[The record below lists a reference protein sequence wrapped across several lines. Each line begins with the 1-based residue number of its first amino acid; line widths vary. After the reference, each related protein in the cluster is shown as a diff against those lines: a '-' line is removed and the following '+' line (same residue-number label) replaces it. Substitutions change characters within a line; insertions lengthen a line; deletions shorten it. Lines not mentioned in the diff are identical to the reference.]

1 MCFSHFFLT
10 HSLLIVFSFLS
21 LMTSYISCNND
32 ELQEQ
37 AYENYKKHLKV
48 TIGDEDLAECVVD
61 ILKSEDIALRF
72 STETL
77 SNEDKLFKNFDVFLE
92 VAKEKCWPDTS
103 STPKSTQT
111 TTKTSTI
118 NYHTTSR
125 ESDDRDMSLTT
136 IKPKNNNL
144 TIHKS
149 WSIWVLMM
157 FAAVQ
162 IFSHKLSSS

>member
-1 MCFSHFFLT
+1 
-10 HSLLIVFSFLS
+10 
-21 LMTSYISCNND
+21 MTSYISCNND

-37 AYENYKKHLKV
+37 AYENYKEYLKV
-48 TIGDEDLAECVVD
+48 KSGDEDLAECVVD
-61 ILKSEDIALRF
+61 ILKSEDIAIRF

-77 SNEDKLFKNFDVFLE
+77 SNEDQLFKNFDVFLE
-92 VAKEKCWPDTS
+92 VAKEKCWPDT
-103 STPKSTQT
+103 
-111 TTKTSTI
+111 I

-125 ESDDRDMSLTT
+125 VSDDRDMSLTT

-162 IFSHKLSSS
+162 IFSHKLSLS